1 MNIEYVVVST
11 NIIVLIGN
19 LFCLI
24 VLKYAWC
31 FASQKLL
38 PLKIC
43 DLALESW
50 FNLTVIIEHCLQASV
65 CDITQPLLGRNL
77 HRSGFRG

>member
-1 MNIEYVVVST
+1 MDSSLHLCFQFCRIEVSCLLCHLSLVRMNIEYVVVST

-43 DLALESW
+43 DLALESA
-50 FNLTVIIEHCLQASV
+50 Q
-65 CDITQPLLGRNL
+65 
-77 HRSGFRG
+77 